1 VSAKPGAPPVD
12 DPYGKALGQALNGAV
27 FGCLFVGIVSG
38 LLGAWPLFF
47 AFPAATVFLVLSAL
61 LAGVATAMFA
71 SHRQNPLSALAIMTI
86 AASLTAVLFSALPL
100 YFVLLAPGRAG
111 GLLFG

>member
-1 VSAKPGAPPVD
+1 VSAKPSAPPVD

-38 LLGAWPLFF
+38 FLGAWPLFF
-47 AFPAATVFLVLSAL
+47 AFPAATVFLALSAL
-61 LAGVATAMFA
+61 LAGFATATFA
-71 SHRQNPLSALAIMTI
+71 RSRRRPLSALAIMTI
-86 AASLTAVLFSALPL
+86 AAILTFALFSALPL
-100 YFVLLAPGRAG
+100 YFVLVAPGRTG